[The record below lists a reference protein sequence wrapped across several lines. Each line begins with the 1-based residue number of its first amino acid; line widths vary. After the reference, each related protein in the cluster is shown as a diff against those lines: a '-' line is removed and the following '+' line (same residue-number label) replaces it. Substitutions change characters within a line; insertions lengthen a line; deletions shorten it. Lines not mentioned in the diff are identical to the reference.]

1 MAAALLGWSPA
12 TFWSATPVEFF
23 TALEERQLLA
33 GVGGNDDDAEDFL
46 KFKEAVE
53 NGDRGRNAVA
63 D

>member
-1 MAAALLGWSPA
+1 MAAALLGWSPEI
-12 TFWSATPVEFF
+12 FWSATPVEFF

-33 GVGGNDDDAEDFL
+33 GGGEDDDAEDFL

-53 NGDRGRNAVA
+53 NGDRRRNALA